1 MVDGYRTYQKS
12 FIARFT
18 FDNVGQ
24 FQWIKIKKLKRKNQT
39 EHLLRMENL
48 HVFKGN
54 VKFLV
59 QPIKKVMKINEM
71 NQQIWTNLN
80 KNY

>member
-1 MVDGYRTYQKS
+1 
-12 FIARFT
+12 
-18 FDNVGQ
+18 
-24 FQWIKIKKLKRKNQT
+24 
-39 EHLLRMENL
+39 MENL